1 MKSLVFWGVAPA
13 VLAAVCGSVTS
24 AHADQYSVVARVGAS
39 PAGTSLSGGSYY
51 RLCNYSG
58 SEIPII
64 SGSGRIV
71 FESQMQGSGLT
82 ASNNIAV
89 FGADRAS
96 PGGDSIS
103 LLART
108 GEPFSA
114 GVTISNL
121 SSLQVGSDDRVGFLS
136 ALTGSG
142 VISSN
147 SKAYWSFVR
156 TNRALVA
163 REGTS
168 VDGSMIGAITDLRME
183 TSDLFGTFK
192 ATVPGYSGVHA
203 YYNFDSTGLES
214 LARVGENAPGIS
226 GATFS
231 TNLRRLSGGTGDS
244 LLYSTLVGSTVSS
257 ANNSAIYLG
266 SGDVLQLA
274 ARTGQATGEI
284 PGASFLSIFTS
295 TAAPA
300 INARGYGAFTASF
313 GGTSSGMGIWRTWS
327 NGTSANRQLMVRTGD
342 SASGPGLSDGAA
354 FASLSPSGLAQNL
367 TIANDAA
374 NSIALIAGL
383 SGPGVDSTNDRS
395 LWMLH
400 SPSSRELVMRGGQ
413 HVGGA
418 IIVNESVGSTVRTNA
433 NGQVA
438 LRAMVVTDPSTQA
451 TANAILRYSG
461 GTLSMVACEGQ
472 MIGSTSLYL
481 RNVRWMPGL
490 QFNDL
495 GQIVFVGAVTSIES
509 DPTGQPALMR
519 VDQAGGLAVIARTG
533 SRIVTTQG
541 QDLGLSSLGYS
552 DTASLSNNGDVTF
565 VSTLM
570 GGGASD
576 HAVFRVA
583 IEASEPPPPPPPPNP
598 ADFNVNGTVSEQD
611 IFDFLTAYFSGSM
624 SADMNQTGTVTV
636 DDLFT
641 FLQHYFASR

>member
-13 VLAAVCGSVTS
+13 VLAAVCGSVSS

-96 PGGDSIS
+96 TGGDSIS

-136 ALTGSG
+136 SLTGSG

-266 SGDVLQLA
+266 SGDILQLA
-274 ARTGQATGEI
+274 ARTGQATGDI

-327 NGTSANRQLMVRTGD
+327 SGTSASRQLMVRTGD
-342 SASGPGLSDGAA
+342 SASGIGVTDGAT
-354 FASLSPSGLAQNL
+354 FASVSPAGLAQNL

-374 NSIALIAGL
+374 NSIALIASL

-395 LWMLH
+395 LWLLH
-400 SPSSRELVMRGGQ
+400 SPTSREMVMRGGQ

-472 MIGSTSLYL
+472 TIAGSTPLYL
-481 RNVRWMPGL
+481 RSVRWMPGM

-495 GQIVFVGAVTSIES
+495 GQIVFVGAVAWDET
-509 DPTGQPALMR
+509 DPTGRPALMR
-519 VDQAGGLAVIARTG
+519 VDQAGGLAVIAMTG
-533 SRIVTTQG
+533 TRVTSTQG
-541 QDLGLSSLGYS
+541 ADLAFSSLGYS
-552 DTASLSNNGDVTF
+552 DSASLSNTGDVTF
-565 VSTLM
+565 VTTLI
-570 GGGASD
+570 GGGSSD
-576 HAVFRVA
+576 HAILRVA
-583 IEASEPPPPPPPPNP
+583 IEPSQPTLPERLPG
-598 ADFNVNGTVSEQD
+598 DFNNNGMVSEQD
-611 IFDFLTAYFSGSM
+611 LFDFLNAYFGGSLA
-624 SADMNQTGTVTV
+624 ADMNQTQSITV

-641 FLQHYFASR
+641 FLQHYFGSR